1 MENKVYYYNVR
12 NRSAGVVVY
21 SIPEE
26 NITRR
31 FAPGETKR
39 ISYNE
44 LLQLSYQPGGREMMA
59 NFLQIQS
66 EGVLNTL
73 GIKTQPEYNMS
84 ETQIIELLKNG
95 SLEAFLD
102 CLDFAPVGVID
113 LVKKFAIEL
122 PLTDLEKRRAL
133 KAKTGFDVDKALE
146 NSGKEPDEK
155 EEKKL
160 EEKVAT
166 PTTGRRTNVDYK
178 IVDKK

>member
-84 ETQIIELLKNG
+84 ETQIVELLKNG

>member
-1 MENKVYYYNVR
+1 MENKTYYYNVR

-21 SIPEE
+21 TIPED

-84 ETQIIELLKNG
+84 EIQVIELLKNG

-113 LVKKFAIEL
+113 LVKKFAMEL

-166 PTTGRRTNVDYK
+166 PATGRRTNVDYK